1 MSTQQ
6 DSASADRTPGIQ
18 VICAG
23 LGRTGT
29 MSLTDALKIL
39 GHKPYHYVDMSH
51 TNEWASF
58 ARGETDANTILD
70 LIAKDGYTAVLENPC
85 SDIFQ
90 DILAKYP
97 DAKVILTVRDTP
109 AKFEQSWKTLFET
122 MVITEKTFSW
132 NFPSFLGYIPLFRNL
147 KEIRHFMGT
156 THLGLEPG
164 ALTHGWRDKP
174 EGFLSQQ
181 YVKHNDYVKK
191 HVPPKQLLVFNVKEG
206 WKPLCD
212 FLGCDVPEGDF
223 PHSKVNDTKALL
235 QLKKMFLGVVYGFP
249 TMVVLG
255 AAGALYLSLGQR
267 RSSRAR

>member
-1 MSTQQ
+1 
-6 DSASADRTPGIQ
+6 
-18 VICAG
+18 
-23 LGRTGT
+23 
-29 MSLTDALKIL
+29 
-39 GHKPYHYVDMSH
+39 
-51 TNEWASF
+51 
-58 ARGETDANTILD
+58 
-70 LIAKDGYTAVLENPC
+70 
-85 SDIFQ
+85 
-90 DILAKYP
+90 
-97 DAKVILTVRDTP
+97 
-109 AKFEQSWKTLFET
+109 
-122 MVITEKTFSW
+122 
-132 NFPSFLGYIPLFRNL
+132 
-147 KEIRHFMGT
+147 MGT

-174 EGFLSQQ
+174 EGFLAQQ

-255 AAGALYLSLGQR
+255 AAGALYLSLGQK
-267 RSSRAR
+267 RSTRAR